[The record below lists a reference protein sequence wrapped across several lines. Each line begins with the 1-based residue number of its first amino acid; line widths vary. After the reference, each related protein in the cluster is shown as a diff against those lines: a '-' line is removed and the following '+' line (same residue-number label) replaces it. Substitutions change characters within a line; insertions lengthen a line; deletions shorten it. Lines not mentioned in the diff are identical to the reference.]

1 MTTKPKFAND
11 GSYESIER
19 QLEGLASK
27 FFARAVAI
35 GIAMDRDDVVQELRI
50 AYLKSKSS
58 WKPDGGARF
67 STYFQTCACRHFN
80 DRISKEETE
89 RAKLGMGSMSALAE
103 KWGDDGDDVPAGIEA
118 SMGVEDAHEEA
129 KIRIEEMRERLSKL
143 SPDGRTLVLKLLMA
157 ERDKAD
163 LKLSD
168 ICVAVGIQGA
178 RLKAVRAEI
187 RASFGV
193 VWR

>member
-1 MTTKPKFAND
+1 MTEKPKFAND
-11 GSYESIER
+11 GSYKSIER

-35 GIAMDRDDVVQELRI
+35 GIAMDRDDVVQELRV
-50 AYLKSKSS
+50 AYLKALSN

-89 RAKLGMGSMSALAE
+89 RAKLGMGSMSALAD
-103 KWGDDGDDVPAGIEA
+103 KWGEEGDDAPAGIEA
-118 SMGVEDAHEEA
+118 SMGVEDAHEDA
-129 KIRIEEMRERLSKL
+129 RIRVEEMRERLAAL
-143 SPDGRTLVLKLLMA
+143 SPDGRLLVMRLLVA

-168 ICVAVGIQGA
+168 ICVAAGIAGA

>member
-1 MTTKPKFAND
+1 MTTARKYAND

-19 QLEGLASK
+19 QLEGLATK
-27 FFARAVAI
+27 FFARAAAI

-80 DRISKEETE
+80 DRISKEENE
-89 RAKLGMGSMSALAE
+89 RAKLGMGSMSALAD
-103 KWGDDGDDVPAGIEA
+103 KWGEEGDDVPVGIEA
-118 SMGVEDAHEEA
+118 AMGVEDAYEDA
-129 KIRIEEMRERLSKL
+129 KIRIEEMKERLGKL
-143 SPDGRTLVLKLLMA
+143 SADGRLLVMRLLVA

-168 ICVAVGIQGA
+168 ICIAAQITGV
-178 RLKAVRAEI
+178 RLKAVRAEL